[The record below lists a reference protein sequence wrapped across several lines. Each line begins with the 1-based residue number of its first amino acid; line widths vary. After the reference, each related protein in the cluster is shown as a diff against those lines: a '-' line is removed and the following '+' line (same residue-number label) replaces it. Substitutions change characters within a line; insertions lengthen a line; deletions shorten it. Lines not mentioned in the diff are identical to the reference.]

1 MVICWSTHNNAINE
15 RKKMKFEY
23 ESKSKEYD
31 ASGAAYATKVVLR
44 NRDGA
49 YVPVFLPVDKID
61 LSNTELLNAA
71 LEVIYQENFPQRAEN
86 EKFNELD
93 EKIKEYEALSK
104 KATDTIAKMEEQIK
118 KQQDA
123 SNTAQETL
131 MSIIEKLNEK
141 KLLSDEDL
149 TDNEEKG

>member
-1 MVICWSTHNNAINE
+1 
-15 RKKMKFEY
+15 MKFEY

-31 ASGAAYATKVVLR
+31 ASGAASATKVVLR

-49 YVPVFLPVDKID
+49 YIPVFLPVEKID

-93 EKIKEYEALSK
+93 EKIKEYEALSR
-104 KATDTIAKMEEQIK
+104 KATETIAKMEEQMT
-118 KQQDA
+118 KQQEK
-123 SNTAQETL
+123 SKTAQVTL
-131 MSIIEKLNEK
+131 MNVITEFYAKGMLK
-141 KLLSDEDL
+141 DEDL
-149 TDNEEKG
+149 AELSNVDVKEY

>member
-1 MVICWSTHNNAINE
+1 
-15 RKKMKFEY
+15 MKFEY
-23 ESKSKEYD
+23 DSKSKEYD

-49 YVPVFLPVDKID
+49 YVPVFLPADKID

-71 LEVIYQENFPQRAEN
+71 LEVIYQENFPQRAET

-141 KLLSDEDL
+141 KLLSDEEL
-149 TDNEEKG
+149 TDNKE

>member
-1 MVICWSTHNNAINE
+1 
-15 RKKMKFEY
+15 MKFEY

-31 ASGAAYATKVVLR
+31 ASGAASATKVVLR

-61 LSNTELLNAA
+61 LSNTELLTEA

-93 EKIKEYEALSK
+93 KKIKEYEALSK
-104 KATDTIAKMEEQIK
+104 KATETIAKMEEQIK
-118 KQQDA
+118 KQQDT

-141 KLLSDEDL
+141 KVLTDEDL
-149 TDNEEKG
+149 TDDK

>member
-1 MVICWSTHNNAINE
+1 
-15 RKKMKFEY
+15 MKFEY
-23 ESKSKEYD
+23 DSKSKEYD
-31 ASGAAYATKVVLR
+31 ASGAAYATKVVLK

-61 LSNTELLNAA
+61 LSNTELLNEA

-93 EKIKEYEALSK
+93 KKIKEYEALSK
-104 KATDTIAKMEEQIK
+104 KATETIAKMEEQIK

-149 TDNEEKG
+149 TDNKE

>member
-1 MVICWSTHNNAINE
+1 
-15 RKKMKFEY
+15 MKFEY

-31 ASGAAYATKVVLR
+31 ASGAAYATKVALR

-71 LEVIYQENFPQRAEN
+71 LEVIYQENFPQRAEK

-93 EKIKEYEALSK
+93 KKIKEYGALNE
-104 KATDTIAKMEEQIK
+104 KATETIAKMEEQIK

-123 SNTAQETL
+123 SNTAQEIL
-131 MSIIEKLNEK
+131 MSVIEKLNEK
-141 KLLSDEDL
+141 KVLSDEDL
-149 TDNEEKG
+149 TDNKEKG

>member
-1 MVICWSTHNNAINE
+1 
-15 RKKMKFEY
+15 MKFEY

-31 ASGAAYATKVVLR
+31 ASGAASATKVVLR

-49 YVPVFLPVDKID
+49 YVPVFLPVDKIN
-61 LSNTELLNAA
+61 LSNTELLTEA

-93 EKIKEYEALSK
+93 TKIKEYEALSK

-149 TDNEEKG
+149 TDNKE

>member
-1 MVICWSTHNNAINE
+1 
-15 RKKMKFEY
+15 MKFEY

-31 ASGAAYATKVVLR
+31 ASGAASATKVVLR

-61 LSNTELLNAA
+61 LSNTELLNEA

-149 TDNEEKG
+149 TDNKE

>member
-1 MVICWSTHNNAINE
+1 MGLCWSTHNNAINE

-61 LSNTELLNAA
+61 LSNTELLNEA

-93 EKIKEYEALSK
+93 KKIKEYEALNK

-149 TDNEEKG
+149 IDNKE

>member
-1 MVICWSTHNNAINE
+1 
-15 RKKMKFEY
+15 MKFEY

-31 ASGAAYATKVVLR
+31 ASGAAYATKVVLK

-61 LSNTELLNAA
+61 LSNSELLELA

-93 EKIKEYEALSK
+93 TKIKEYEALSK
-104 KATDTIAKMEEQIK
+104 KATETIAKMEE
-118 KQQDA
+118 A
-123 SNTAQETL
+123 SSAAQATL
-131 MSIIEKLNEK
+131 MNIIDKLYEKEV
-141 KLLSDEDL
+141 L
-149 TDNEEKG
+149 TDDDLDDGKEKG

>member
-1 MVICWSTHNNAINE
+1 
-15 RKKMKFEY
+15 MKFEY
-23 ESKSKEYD
+23 DSKSKEYD
-31 ASGAAYATKVVLR
+31 ASGAAHATKVVLK

-61 LSNTELLNAA
+61 LSNTELLNEA

-93 EKIKEYEALSK
+93 KKIKEYEALNK

-123 SNTAQETL
+123 SNAAQETL
-131 MSIIEKLNEK
+131 MSIIDKLYEK
-141 KLLSDEDL
+141 KVLIDEDL
-149 TDNEEKG
+149 TDNK

>member
-1 MVICWSTHNNAINE
+1 
-15 RKKMKFEY
+15 MKFEY

-31 ASGAAYATKVVLR
+31 ASGAAYATKVILR

-49 YVPVFLPVDKID
+49 YVPVFLPVEKID
-61 LSNTELLNAA
+61 LSNTDLLNEA
-71 LEVIYQENFPQRAEN
+71 LEVIYQENFPQRAET

-93 EKIKEYEALSK
+93 KKIKEYEALNK

-149 TDNEEKG
+149 NDNKE

>member
-1 MVICWSTHNNAINE
+1 
-15 RKKMKFEY
+15 MKFEY

-31 ASGAAYATKVVLR
+31 ASGAAYATKVVLK

-61 LSNTELLNAA
+61 SSNTELLNAA

-93 EKIKEYEALSK
+93 KEIKEYEALSK
-104 KATDTIAKMEEQIK
+104 KATETIAKMEEQMTK
-118 KQQDA
+118 HQKA
-123 SNTAQETL
+123 SSVAQATL
-131 MSIIEKLNEK
+131 LSVIDKLCEK
-141 KLLSDEDL
+141 KILSEKDL
-149 TDNEEKG
+149 AEEPAHEKQIIK

>member
-1 MVICWSTHNNAINE
+1 
-15 RKKMKFEY
+15 MKFEY

-61 LSNTELLNAA
+61 LSNSELLNAA

-93 EKIKEYEALSK
+93 KKIKEYEALSK
-104 KATDTIAKMEEQIK
+104 KATETIAKMEE
-118 KQQDA
+118 A
-123 SNTAQETL
+123 SSTAQATL
-131 MSIIEKLNEK
+131 MNIIDKLYEKEV
-141 KLLSDEDL
+141 L
-149 TDNEEKG
+149 TDDDLDVDKEKG

>member
-1 MVICWSTHNNAINE
+1 
-15 RKKMKFEY
+15 MKFEY

-31 ASGAAYATKVVLR
+31 ASGAAYATKVVLK

-93 EKIKEYEALSK
+93 KKIKEYEALSK
-104 KATDTIAKMEEQIK
+104 KATETIAKMEE
-118 KQQDA
+118 A
-123 SNTAQETL
+123 SSTAQETL
-131 MSIIEKLNEK
+131 MSIVDKLYEK
-141 KLLSDEDL
+141 KVLTDDDL
-149 TDNEEKG
+149 TVDKEKG

>member
-1 MVICWSTHNNAINE
+1 
-15 RKKMKFEY
+15 MKFEY

-31 ASGAAYATKVVLR
+31 ASGAAYSTKVVLK

-61 LSNTELLNAA
+61 LSNTELLNEA

-93 EKIKEYEALSK
+93 KKIKEYEALSK
-104 KATDTIAKMEEQIK
+104 KATDTIAKMEEQMT
-118 KQQDA
+118 KQQEK
-123 SNTAQETL
+123 SKTAQVTL
-131 MSIIEKLNEK
+131 MNVITEFYAKGMLK
-141 KLLSDEDL
+141 DEDL
-149 TDNEEKG
+149 AELSNVDVKED

>member
-1 MVICWSTHNNAINE
+1 MDLCWSTHNNAINE

-31 ASGAAYATKVVLR
+31 ASGAAYSTKVVLK

-61 LSNTELLNAA
+61 LSNTELLNEA

-93 EKIKEYEALSK
+93 KKIKEYEALNK

-149 TDNEEKG
+149 TDNKE

>member
-1 MVICWSTHNNAINE
+1 
-15 RKKMKFEY
+15 MKFEY

-49 YVPVFLPVDKID
+49 YVPVFLPVEKID

-71 LEVIYQENFPQRAEN
+71 LEVIYQENFPKRAET

-93 EKIKEYEALSK
+93 TKIKEYEALNE
-104 KATDTIAKMEEQIK
+104 KAIETIAKMEEQMT
-118 KQQDA
+118 KQEEQ
-123 SNTAQETL
+123 SETAQLTL
-131 MSIIEKLNEK
+131 INVISKLYEKEILT
-141 KLLSDEDL
+141 DEDL
-149 TDNEEKG
+149 AKTSVVETKEN